1 MNSPL
6 SACSRR
12 WIVVDDEAALS
23 EIVGLHLADLGL
35 ARVESF
41 TSPLD
46 AQTSFVA
53 GPNDCDLLI
62 TDRDMPHLNG
72 LELARTLRAQNPKLK
87 VVLITA
93 RHDDLTADSL
103 AAAGVCAVL
112 PKPFTLDRLERL
124 VRSTALSSDASEQS
138 EDFLPALSHAA

>member
-6 SACSRR
+6 FACSRR
-12 WIVVDDEAALS
+12 WIVVDDAAALS

-53 GPNDCDLLI
+53 DPNDCDLLI